1 MTTEKTDAAP
11 RCTEQQLVGDPF
23 RVLSLEAIR
32 EVRNEALNHH
42 DGDTFAMHGYTFVM
56 PGALL
61 RSNTRLMLADE
72 KFAIALCAGCEVET
86 SGAMDDGRLTYRTRN
101 PVGFAIV
108 NGRVQVFERRDDVL
122 CERIER

>member
-1 MTTEKTDAAP
+1 MPMTFDTTKLPDLTASVPDMAAEVMDKFFLKAKTAAA
-11 RCTEQQLVGDPF
+11 RAVAADDIG
-23 RVLSLEAIR
+23 VLSE
-32 EVRNEALNHH
+32 
-42 DGDTFAMHGYTFVM
+42 
-56 PGALL
+56 
-61 RSNTRLMLADE
+61 DE
-72 KFAIALCAGCEVET
+72 KLAIALCAGCEVET